1 MIPNGISNASP
12 FRCVVCLNITG
23 VSLMENIP
31 EDNYVYFS
39 HSHSATDDDDDFNDD
54 TVRYR

>member
-1 MIPNGISNASP
+1 M
-12 FRCVVCLNITG
+12 VCLNITG
-23 VSLMENIP
+23 VSLTENIP

-39 HSHSATDDDDDFNDD
+39 HSRSAKDDDDDFNDD